1 MKKFYQKIVEHP
13 KSILTLFILAAVFS
27 LFCQRLVRV
36 NYDIK
41 DYLPEKSPSTI
52 ALDKMEE
59 EYEGGIPNARVM
71 IRDTSVAEALEYK
84 EKLEGC
90 PGVVSVTWLDDAAN
104 IEQPLETLDQELAE
118 TYYKNGNALFT
129 VTVEEDQVLDA
140 VEAMEE
146 VAGDRGAM
154 SGDAVSTAVA
164 TTSTVSEV
172 YKIAAFAVL
181 FVFFVLFLTTTSWA
195 EPVIVMAGLGIAIA
209 INAGTNLIFGEFSF
223 VTNAAGNILQ
233 LAVSLDYSV
242 FLIHRFEECMKTE
255 ETPRKAMVE
264 ALCKSTSSILSS
276 GLTTVIGFLALVFM
290 QFKIGPDLGL
300 ALAKGVTIS
309 LITVF
314 VFMPVLILAL
324 NGWLMKTHHR
334 RLLPDFHRFG
344 FLVRKIMVP
353 MTAVFALLVVP
364 SYLASNQ
371 NTFYYGSAY
380 IFGEDTELGRDI
392 AEIEEI
398 FGKSDTYALM
408 IPRGDKVREEQ
419 LSQALHEIPE
429 VTGILSYVD
438 TVGAQIPEEY
448 LDEELLSQLLSKD
461 YSRMVLTVNA
471 DAEGEEAFALV
482 EKIRETADTYYPD
495 SWYLAGAGVSTYDLM
510 DTITADMV
518 KVNLIAIAAVFV
530 VLLFTMK
537 SVSLPV
543 FLVLAIE
550 TAVWINVSI
559 PYFKDST
566 VFYIS
571 YLIISSIQLGATVD
585 YAILTTER
593 YMEFRQTM
601 DKKKAVSETIAAVT
615 TSLLTSGIVLA
626 VVGYLMGAISSHG
639 ILSQLGTFLGNG
651 SMLSL
656 TIVLFVLPG
665 LLYLFDRF
673 IEKTTLHTNFYQ
685 KRRHH
690 HESK

>member
-154 SGDAVSTAVA
+154 SGDA
-164 TTSTVSEV
+164 
-172 YKIAAFAVL
+172 
-181 FVFFVLFLTTTSWA
+181 TSWA

-209 INAGTNLIFGEFSF
+209 INAGTNLIFGEISF

-461 YSRMVLTVNA
+461 YSRMVLTVDA